1 MRRQHNDKAI
11 YKLDKIK
18 IKTKMMEKFR
28 WKYYVQ
34 ICNKFENQ
42 DKMPNLLSKST

>member
-1 MRRQHNDKAI
+1 MLEMQRQHNDKAI

-28 WKYYVQ
+28 
-34 ICNKFENQ
+34 
-42 DKMPNLLSKST
+42 